1 MLHLW
6 TTTIHSFIHT
16 ISVAPLQ
23 VHYAYYSESLP
34 TQHGYCVGISLRS
47 AKNLPNVPTWRL
59 ERDCGSR
66 THDPSDERRRLY
78 QCATH
83 AHMDAFMAGVV
94 KKSSYVFRFFRF

>member
-34 TQHGYCVGISLRS
+34 TQHGYCVGISLQS
-47 AKNLPNVPTWRL
+47 ATGNYELRTCPRLQGPYVAARVGFEPATLQTKGDESTYEPPRPT
-59 ERDCGSR
+59 CIY
-66 THDPSDERRRLY
+66 T
-78 QCATH
+78 
-83 AHMDAFMAGVV
+83 VV
-94 KKSSYVFRFFRF
+94 Q